1 MQTDFDAW
9 MYTCNDCM
17 HRITIN
23 VPSALA
29 VEFNSNIV
37 IKLENETVSRVF
49 KCTKNIFCRNSSYMV
64 GVRSYYLIN
73 IKFYFTPYL
82 ACKVD
87 KNE

>member
-1 MQTDFDAW
+1 
-9 MYTCNDCM
+9 M

-49 KCTKNIFCRNSSYMV
+49 KRTKKIFV
-64 GVRSYYLIN
+64 EI
-73 IKFYFTPYL
+73 L
-82 ACKVD
+82 ATWSVL
-87 KNE
+87 EATT